1 MMKFTDP
8 LCRESGNTLVE
19 AVARFAVAAER
30 NDYAGAA
37 AALLALANF
46 ADLFAGALSQSAVK
60 AGGYV
65 PPLVR
70 ARAERA

>member
-30 NDYAGAA
+30 NDYAGAGVLGLA
-37 AALLALANF
+37 AHFTRGPRELIEVE
-46 ADLFAGALSQSAVK
+46 G
-60 AGGYV
+60 
-65 PPLVR
+65 
-70 ARAERA
+70 